1 MDDLVFSV
9 SGFLDNLNQDLAYAF
24 SGVVVEGEISSYK
37 TSQGKWIF
45 FDLKD
50 DESSVNC
57 FMPVWQLSIP
67 LEDGMKV
74 RAKVLPKVTK
84 WGKFS
89 LTVQKLIPVGE
100 GSIKKAYELLK
111 KKLTKEGL
119 FDSAKKRPLP
129 DNIVRI
135 GVISSTGAAG
145 YADFCKII
153 NHRWAGLEIQVCH
166 TQVQGLVAPEQ
177 MIRALNYLNEKAEVQ
192 VIAMIRGGGSADDL
206 SCFNDESLVRAI
218 ASSKIP
224 VITGIGHE
232 VDETLADLAADVR
245 ASTPSNC
252 AEMLTLDKSAE
263 IRRIKSQTDG
273 LSRRI
278 FTAIVDVANEL
289 RISRDGL
296 RQVLADKLTVENREL
311 QSKISAMSSVMKKSV
326 GELQAKADRDLVQL
340 RHFLS
345 EKLNH
350 ELAKIENT
358 LKIIE
363 SMNPELVLRQG
374 YAIIAGEIDVG
385 KIIEIT
391 TITKHFTAEVK
402 QITERSSNDGKES

>member
-24 SGVVVEGEISSYK
+24 SGITIEGEVASYK
-37 TSQGKWIF
+37 TSQGKWVF

-50 DESSVNC
+50 DESSVSC
-57 FMPVWQLSIP
+57 FMPIWQLSIP

-119 FDSAKKRPLP
+119 FAPEKKRPLP
-129 DNIVRI
+129 DHLVKI
-135 GVISSTGAAG
+135 GVISSTAAAG

-166 TQVQGLVAPEQ
+166 TQVQGMVAPEQ
-177 MIRALNYLNEKAEVQ
+177 MIRALNYLNERGEVQ
-192 VIAMIRGGGSADDL
+192 IIAIIRGGGSADDL
-206 SCFNDESLVRAI
+206 SCFNDEALVRAI

-232 VDETLADLAADVR
+232 VDESLADLAADLR

-263 IRRIKSQTDG
+263 IRRIQSQTEG
-273 LSRRI
+273 LSRRV
-278 FTAIVDVANEL
+278 FTAIVNVANEL
-289 RISRDGL
+289 RVSRDNL
-296 RQVLADKLTVENREL
+296 RQILSEKIDSENREL
-311 QSKISAMSSVMKKSV
+311 QSKISTMNSTMKKSI
-326 GELQAKADRDLVQL
+326 GEIQAKIDRDFTQL
-340 RHFLS
+340 EHFLA

-350 ELAKIENT
+350 ELAKMENT

-385 KIIEIT
+385 KTVKIT
-391 TITKHFTAEVK
+391 TMKQYFEAEVK
-402 QITERSSNDGKES
+402 SIKERK